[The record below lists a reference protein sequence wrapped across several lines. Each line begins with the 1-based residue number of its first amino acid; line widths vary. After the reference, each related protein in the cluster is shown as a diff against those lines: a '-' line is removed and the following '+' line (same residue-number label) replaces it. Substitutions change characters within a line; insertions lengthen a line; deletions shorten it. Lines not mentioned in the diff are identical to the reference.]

1 MTAPVGAR
9 ASCGAAGAGSVPA
22 SSPPRF
28 RWRLAALAAGR
39 RGFTPGGHTLFLVG
53 VSALAAALVLARE
66 VTHGPALH
74 WDALNYLAVARNLL
88 AGEGFLNYDSS
99 PYILWPPLWPLLLA
113 AAGFGVL
120 DPLRVVGPLNAVIL
134 GLTVFVAGRYL
145 HRRLESRFLAVWAP
159 AVLALSLPLTDLAWW
174 ALSEPL
180 FVLLATLALVSTD
193 DFLRGGG
200 GRRSSPVLAA
210 VAASL
215 ALQTRY
221 PGIAV
226 VGAVAVALLF
236 RRGDPLRARAR
247 RSLAVVFVGVA
258 PAALWLFRN
267 VRLSGEITG
276 HEDGGSV
283 FAPDSLRG
291 ILGGFARW
299 ARFEWDLPEMLP
311 LALLAAVV
319 AVLAARSEARARA
332 AGAGGRN
339 RRGWRPVALFGGFGL
354 AYAAGLAAVGPL
366 FHGAFEPRY
375 LDVVFLPCALAAVFA
390 LDRLLGSE
398 RERRRFGDFSGRRL
412 FGVPPDAGAPAPTRL
427 TVFLMAALTVWAAG
441 QSALQARAIAHA
453 NSADPAVE
461 RAYNLAPWNR
471 IESLAHLREHP
482 EAETVFTNLPPIHRI
497 AIHHARGGRGTVRG
511 MPLREG
517 EGVGA
522 GEDAD
527 AGAGRNGDA
536 APLPLPQDRLR
547 AFFSRAPEGALVL
560 WLGEWSSEHFYDYG
574 RAALRLVPGLEPV
587 AEFADGAVFRV
598 ARAAAPGPDPWRAAY
613 ESAAPSGTGAD
624 PAGFEVRWGTPALR
638 GFEGAALLYLREP
651 CDEAQL
657 QARFFLHLW
666 PEAAGHLPAARREH
680 RFDNRDFRF
689 EEHGVVLDRAS
700 PSPKCVAIVPL
711 PGYPVRR
718 VRTGQWTAAAGE
730 LWAAEPAPPSPR

>member
-1 MTAPVGAR
+1 MTAPVGTQALRGAR
-9 ASCGAAGAGSVPA
+9 RRGERPGEFAR
-22 SSPPRF
+22 RF
-28 RWRLAALAAGR
+28 RRRLAALAAGPT
-39 RGFTPGGHTLFLVG
+39 GFPPGGRLLFLVG
-53 VSALAAALVLARE
+53 VSVLAAALVLARE

-88 AGEGFLNYDSS
+88 AGEGFLNYDGS

-180 FVLLATLALVSTD
+180 FVLLTTLALVSTD
-193 DFLRGGG
+193 DFLRGGGGGGG

-267 VRLSGEITG
+267 ARLSGEITG

-283 FAPDSLRG
+283 FAADSLRG

-319 AVLAARSEARARA
+319 AVLAARSETRERAED
-332 AGAGGRN
+332 GAGGDRAGGQR
-339 RRGWRPVALFGGFGL
+339 RRGWQPVVLFGGFGL
-354 AYAAGLAAVGPL
+354 AYAVGLAAVGPL
-366 FHGAFEPRY
+366 FHGAFESRY
-375 LDVVFLPCALAAVFA
+375 LDVVFLPLAMAAVFM

-412 FGVPPDAGAPAPTRL
+412 FGVSPDAGAPAPTRL

-453 NSADPAVE
+453 NAADLAVE

-482 EAETVFTNLPPIHRI
+482 EAEVVFTNLPPIHRI
-497 AIHHARGGRGTVRG
+497 AIHHARGGRGTVRW
-511 MPLREG
+511 
-517 EGVGA
+517 
-522 GEDAD
+522 
-527 AGAGRNGDA
+527 
-536 APLPLPQDRLR
+536 LPNRLHD
-547 AFFSRAPEGALVL
+547 FLSRAPEGALVL
-560 WLGEWSSEHFYDYG
+560 WLAEWSSEHFYDYG
-574 RAALRLVPGLEPV
+574 RTALRLLPGLEPV
-587 AEFADGAVFRV
+587 AEFADGAVFRM

-613 ESAAPSGTGAD
+613 ESAAPPGTGAN

-638 GFEGAALLYLREP
+638 GFEGEALLYLREP
-651 CDEAQL
+651 CDEGQL

-689 EEHGVVLDRAS
+689 EEHGVILDRAS

-718 VRTGQWTAAAGE
+718 VRTGQWTAASGE